1 MPQHNPNTLTALG
14 VQYIYLCYHTW
25 LSSIENEC
33 FPIFSITNGYTKT
46 CESQVMNLENI
57 HLLPLPFI
65 TREGTYRTKIN
76 FLMFPKWITN
86 FHQYIKKPDLKRNGW
101 VGYPKRCCKVQ
112 FRRFYLRSVGPPT
125 QKLWPNLKNTKE
137 MFSPNA
143 THFLH
148 LCCQGPSFF
157 TLGKVEGAT

>member
-65 TREGTYRTKIN
+65 TREETYRTKIN
-76 FLMFPKWITN
+76 FLMFPKRIIN
-86 FHQYIKKPDLKRNGW
+86 FHQYMNRPDLKRKFLANTNLGAPNLAEW
-101 VGYPKRCCKVQ
+101 RIPEKVMQSAVQ

-125 QKLWPNLKNTKE
+125 QKLWPNLILTR
-137 MFSPNA
+137 FSQCKTSNSMWR
-143 THFLH
+143 FK
-148 LCCQGPSFF
+148 S
-157 TLGKVEGAT
+157 